1 MADGNKYNIT
11 IECGADF
18 VLPFTWYDDNGT
30 PVDLTGATVEAQLRE
45 TSSSADAYDIIC
57 THNGAGGRI
66 TLTLPQEVTS
76 DVAFSYGVYDVYVN
90 LPGGGRKR
98 PLFGDVYVQDHVT
111 KPIDGELLYMIG
123 INSYDELPSEGIVN
137 RLYFC
142 YDDRKIYR
150 WNGSNYIA
158 TAVGNGIQRID
169 FIEHTSEFTDLYRV
183 TYDDGTT
190 WDYTV
195 TTKGIESIELIGST
209 GDYLSGTTDTYRLH
223 FNNGT
228 YYDYDVHDGRVVFP
242 VFDIDW
248 ETGMLYCTD
257 DMANI
262 TFTLDETTGM
272 LSYSY

>member
-18 VLPFTWYDDNGT
+18 VLPFTWYDDNGMS
-30 PVDLTGATVEAQLRE
+30 VDLTGATVEAQLRE
-45 TSSSADAYDIIC
+45 TASSPDAYNFIC

-66 TLTLPQEVTS
+66 TLTLPQEATS

-90 LPGGGRKR
+90 LPAGGRKR
-98 PLFGDVYVQDHVT
+98 PLYGDVYVQDHVT
-111 KPIDGELLYMIG
+111 KPTDGEMLYMIG

-169 FIEHTSEFTDLYRV
+169 FVRHTSEFTDLYRV

-195 TTKGIESIELIGST
+195 TSKGVDRVELIGSSGNYMT
-209 GDYLSGTTDTYRLH
+209 GTIDTYRMY

-228 YYDYDVHDGRVVFP
+228 YHDYSVKGGRIVFP
-242 VFDIDW
+242 YFDIDW
-248 ETGMLYCTD
+248 NTGMLTVSD
-257 DMANI
+257 EVGNMTWSIN
-262 TFTLDETTGM
+262 ETTGV